1 MKSYIKK
8 IIPVKFKQLAKKYL
22 FIKKYGFPPPP
33 SFTDMSGYELLLD
46 TIIQQ
51 KIYQLEGD
59 FVEIGVF
66 LGGGTY
72 KLSKLLEK
80 LGVNKKIYA
89 IDIFNPEFDKTTCT
103 RGESMSELYK
113 RILKGKNQYEV
124 YKEITK
130 DCKNVVTLVG
140 DSKKITLPCEKVAFA
155 YIDGNHS
162 PEYVKNDF
170 YLVWN
175 KLVSNGIIAFDD
187 YGYDLP
193 QVTKTI
199 HQLIGEQHDKILKIW
214 TAGLKTIFIQKR

>member
-1 MKSYIKK
+1 MKLINYIKK
-8 IIPVKFKQLAKKYL
+8 IIPVKMRQI
-22 FIKKYGFPPPP
+22 IKSFFFVRKYGFSPPP

-130 DCKNVVTLVG
+130 NCKNVVTLVG
-140 DSKKITLPCEKVAFA
+140 DSKK
-155 YIDGNHS
+155 
-162 PEYVKNDF
+162 
-170 YLVWN
+170 
-175 KLVSNGIIAFDD
+175 
-187 YGYDLP
+187 
-193 QVTKTI
+193 
-199 HQLIGEQHDKILKIW
+199 
-214 TAGLKTIFIQKR
+214 

>member
-1 MKSYIKK
+1 
-8 IIPVKFKQLAKKYL
+8 
-22 FIKKYGFPPPP
+22 
-33 SFTDMSGYELLLD
+33 
-46 TIIQQ
+46 
-51 KIYQLEGD
+51 
-59 FVEIGVF
+59 VF

-130 DCKNVVTLVG
+130 NCKNVVTLVG

-199 HQLIGEQHDKILKIW
+199 HQLIGEQSDKILKIW